1 MKRPERGAS
10 FVLGGN
16 YPSGSALDAS
26 AISATIKGGI
36 ARRYRDAIWR
46 LAKMDRIE
54 STASKP
60 TCETIVNVVLFV
72 VVIAISIEYEYVV
85 DKMLAQGSS
94 FAGQHEN
101 GSR

>member
-1 MKRPERGAS
+1 
-10 FVLGGN
+10 
-16 YPSGSALDAS
+16 
-26 AISATIKGGI
+26 
-36 ARRYRDAIWR
+36 
-46 LAKMDRIE
+46 MDRIE